1 MLKQRTIVA
10 LILAPIALLATYL
23 GGAAYAVLI
32 TVMLA
37 IAAWEYSRLLRLAK
51 LEPPS
56 FLVIGGVLLLV
67 LGRLFTGFESA
78 PWSLTLLLLLSA
90 IYHLIRFEQG
100 RDSAATD
107 LGATLSAAIYIG
119 WLGAYFISLRELD
132 GGMWWVMF
140 TFFIVW
146 LTDTG
151 AYFVGTSFGKHKLC
165 PRLSPKKTW
174 EGFWGGLITGVVAG
188 ALFPLL
194 LKTTGINI
202 SPLRGSVLGLVLA
215 LSTPLGDLAVSMVKR
230 QVAKKDSGNLLP
242 GHGGAFDRLDT
253 LLWAM
258 PISYY
263 LILFLFPI
271 L

>member
-37 IAAWEYSRLLRLAK
+37 IAAWEYTRLLRLAE

-56 FLVIGGVLLLV
+56 SLVIGGVLLLV

-78 PWSLTLLLLLSA
+78 PWSLTLLLLFSA

-174 EGFWGGLITGVVAG
+174 EGFWGGLITGVAAG

-194 LKTTGINI
+194 LKNMGINI
-202 SPLRGSVLGLVLA
+202 PPLRGAILGLVLA
-215 LSTPLGDLAVSMVKR
+215 LGTPLGDLAVSMIKR
-230 QVAKKDSGNLLP
+230 QVAQKDSGNLLP

-263 LILFLFPI
+263 LILFLFPR